1 MQPLLEVKNLK
12 VVYDSASGAVQAVRD
27 VSLELRRGE
36 VLALVGESGSGKSA
50 LAKALMRLLPPSA
63 SVSGEVRL
71 NGADILHLPERN
83 LRELRGKAMGM
94 IFQDP
99 QAVLNPVLTVRRQ
112 IAEAVRLH
120 DPQADTEQR
129 VRELL
134 QLVEIAD
141 AERCAASLP
150 HQLSGGMRQRVVLA
164 IALAAQPQLLIADEP
179 TTSLDV
185 TVQAQI
191 LDLLKSLQERLNM
204 ATLLISHDL
213 SVVARLA
220 DRVAV
225 MYAGK
230 IVEIGTAEEIFY
242 QPAHPY
248 TWALLRSLP
257 GFSADEEELY
267 ALPGMPPTLI
277 DPPAGDAFAP
287 RNEYA
292 LAIDYEQMPPLF
304 RLSETHFAAT
314 WLLDARAPRI
324 APPLQGRCGE

>member
-63 SVSGEVRL
+63 SFSGDVRL
-71 NGADILHLPERN
+71 NGADILHLPDRN

-94 IFQDP
+94 LFQDP

-314 WLLDARAPRI
+314 WLQDARAPRI
-324 APPLQGRCGE
+324 TPPLQGRCGE

>member
-12 VVYDSASGAVQAVRD
+12 VTYDSASGPVQAVRD
-27 VSLELRRGE
+27 VSLQLRRGE

-50 LAKALMRLLPPSA
+50 LAKAVMRLLPPSA
-63 SVSGEVRL
+63 AVEGEVLL
-71 NGADILHLPERN
+71 NDTDVLHLPERR

-99 QAVLNPVLTVRRQ
+99 QAVLNPVLTVQRQ

-120 DPQADTEQR
+120 DPQADAEQR
-129 VRELL
+129 VQELL
-134 QLVEIAD
+134 RLVEIAD
-141 AERCAASLP
+141 VQRCAASLP

-191 LDLLKSLQERLNM
+191 LDLLKSLQQRLDM

-230 IVEIGTAEEIFY
+230 IVEIGTADEIFY

-257 GFSADEEELY
+257 GFAADEEELY

-277 DPPAGDAFAP
+277 DPPVGDAFAP

-292 LAIDYEQMPPLF
+292 LAIDYEQMPPF
-304 RLSETHFAAT
+304 FQLSETHFAAT

-324 APPLQGRCGE
+324 TPPLQRRCGE

>member
-63 SVSGEVRL
+63 SFSGDVRL
-71 NGADILHLPERN
+71 NGADILHLPDRN

-94 IFQDP
+94 LFQDP

-314 WLLDARAPRI
+314 WLQDGRAPRI
-324 APPLQGRCGE
+324 TPPLQGRCGE

>member
-12 VVYDSASGAVQAVRD
+12 VTYDSASGPVQAVRD

-50 LAKALMRLLPPSA
+50 LAKAVMRLLPPSA
-63 SVSGEVRL
+63 SVSGDVRL
-71 NGADILHLPERN
+71 NGADILHLPERR
-83 LRELRGKAMGM
+83 LRELRGKAMCM

-141 AERCAASLP
+141 VERCAASLP

-324 APPLQGRCGE
+324 TPPLQRRCGE

>member
-1 MQPLLEVKNLK
+1 M
-12 VVYDSASGAVQAVRD
+12 S
-27 VSLELRRGE
+27 
-36 VLALVGESGSGKSA
+36 
-50 LAKALMRLLPPSA
+50 
-63 SVSGEVRL
+63 
-71 NGADILHLPERN
+71 
-83 LRELRGKAMGM
+83 M